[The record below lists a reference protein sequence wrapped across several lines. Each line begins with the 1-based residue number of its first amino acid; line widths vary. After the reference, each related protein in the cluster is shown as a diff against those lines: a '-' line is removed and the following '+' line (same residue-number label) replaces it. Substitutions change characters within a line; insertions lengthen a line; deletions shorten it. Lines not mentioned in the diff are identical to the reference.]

1 MLEEKWKEV
10 NQENRVCLFVACAML
25 TKYCSVTISF
35 AKGFG
40 FKKIFFLHS
49 LSSFSVFLQFFFCS
63 FINFHFFLFFVSLK
77 NSLCLMRLKLKKNS
91 KVVFLLRVCSMFFK
105 FLVKLKLVD
114 STEL

>member
-49 LSSFSVFLQFFFCS
+49 LSSFSVFLQFFFLFIYKFS
-63 FINFHFFLFFVSLK
+63 FFSLFCFLEKLSLFDEIK
-77 NSLCLMRLKLKKNS
+77 VEKELKSRFSPSGLLN
-91 KVVFLLRVCSMFFK
+91 VF
-105 FLVKLKLVD
+105 
-114 STEL
+114 